1 MLRSVSFNDSLAF
14 KDSNDVIKRNT
25 SGISRHGPSTRRTA
39 LRITGSLLGQIHGFR
54 IKAQGEMSA
63 CMCWGVDCFSNGDIV
78 VADWNNSSVKLHSK
92 DGIFMSKLKIDHKP
106 LGVCV
111 LDDSAILVSLG
122 SRQKL
127 LYLLKVRN
135 GELYPD
141 RIFPLKGYLYDI
153 TKYKDKCLGIYQID
167 DNVIELVRVT
177 KDGKANLKCVDKGSL
192 SILSHSGICFKSK
205 PSHKIYITSG
215 DQLVCLDTNGN
226 LVYKKTYTF
235 KEQDITKNY
244 SLGALCL
251 DSSDGLFIASDY
263 CVLHVDKNCDLIN
276 VMPTKIDP
284 FSITAQNDA
293 VTLVIVGRN
302 KTAETYRVQYGIQN

>member
-1 MLRSVSFNDSLAF
+1 MNGSVYQCSQYCFFAF
-14 KDSNDVIKRNT
+14 
-25 SGISRHGPSTRRTA
+25 
-39 LRITGSLLGQIHGFR
+39 Q
-54 IKAQGEMSA
+54 
-63 CMCWGVDCFSNGDIV
+63 
-78 VADWNNSSVKLHSK
+78 
-92 DGIFMSKLKIDHKP
+92 IDHKP

-215 DQLVCLDTNGN
+215 DQLVCLDTSMSM
-226 LVYKKTYTF
+226 L
-235 KEQDITKNY
+235 I
-244 SLGALCL
+244 CL
-251 DSSDGLFIASDY
+251 FSICFFDIAS
-263 CVLHVDKNCDLIN
+263 
-276 VMPTKIDP
+276 
-284 FSITAQNDA
+284 
-293 VTLVIVGRN
+293 
-302 KTAETYRVQYGIQN
+302 